1 VGEDIQQSGWF
12 SEHFEVI
19 AAVLLG
25 VAAVISAWA
34 GLQSGLWGGNMQGAY
49 TEGGKLTT
57 TATNLYQE
65 AGGEAIRNSNLDIQA
80 KQAIIEG
87 MATKDAGLRKAKFD
101 IARYLY
107 AEQLS
112 DEAYEYLKLPEELQ
126 GKGDWHLLT
135 DDKLIATTKISLGD
149 DFWDDQLAPAEKV
162 FAQAEVKYREG
173 AEANAIGDRFDFAN
187 VLLTV
192 AMFFLGISLILKS
205 QVRWGVM
212 GVGTMVLIVASGF
225 ILTLP
230 SAGTGLGGGDP
241 DPAPASQTGAKPAA
255 TH

>member
-1 VGEDIQQSGWF
+1 
-12 SEHFEVI
+12 
-19 AAVLLG
+19 
-25 VAAVISAWA
+25 
-34 GLQSGLWGGNMQGAY
+34 
-49 TEGGKLTT
+49 
-57 TATNLYQE
+57 
-65 AGGEAIRNSNLDIQA
+65 
-80 KQAIIEG
+80 

-112 DEAYEYLKLPEELQ
+112 DEAHEYLKLPEELQ

-135 DDKLIATTKISLGD
+135 DDMLIATTKISLGD
-149 DFWDDQLAPAEKV
+149 DFRDDQLAPAEKV
-162 FAQAEVKYREG
+162 FAQAEVTYREG
-173 AEANAIGDRFDFAN
+173 AEAIGDRFDFAN
-187 VLLTV
+187 VLWTV

-230 SAGTGLGGGDP
+230 GGGDP